1 MKIVISESQYKRL
14 IEAEEGQKVFNLPS
28 LDFFDYDPF
37 EAWKIIQKIIDKKG
51 NPPYSINGDFSLRG
65 TPIESLGNLQSV
77 GGNLDL
83 RDTPIES
90 LGDLQSVGGYLY
102 LRGTP
107 IESLGNLQSVGGNL
121 NLENTPIK
129 SLGNLQSVGGYLDLR
144 GTPIESLGNLQS
156 VGGNLDLY
164 RTPIKSLGNLQSV
177 GGEYLDLEGTG
188 WGKMYNEKQIRK
200 ILNVEGDIYL

>member
-83 RDTPIES
+83 
-90 LGDLQSVGGYLY
+90 
-102 LRGTP
+102 
-107 IESLGNLQSVGGNL
+107 
-121 NLENTPIK
+121 
-129 SLGNLQSVGGYLDLR
+129 
-144 GTPIESLGNLQS
+144 
-156 VGGNLDLY
+156 Y